1 MLELKNVS
9 KFYYKKGIVSSG
21 ISKVSLKFDMGE
33 FIAITGESGSGK
45 STLLNV
51 ISGLDT
57 YEEGEMYVNGEE
69 TSHYNEEDYEE
80 YRKKYI
86 GNVFQSFNLVNSYT
100 VYQNVELVLLI
111 NGETRRSV
119 KHKVIDILKKVD
131 LYKYRH
137 TKVSKLSGGMKQ
149 RVSIARCLAKDTPII
164 IADEPTGNLDS
175 KNAKSVLKLLYEI
188 SKYKLVIVVTHNFE
202 QISEYATRRITM
214 HDGSV
219 IEDMKLKDKNEVK
232 EVNTSKFK
240 KTKVISNLR
249 LGIRNTFNIVPKFL
263 LLTFV
268 YAFVLISIVGVYSA
282 FLELESA
289 NNAYNSFFNETDAN
303 KRVIVKKKDN
313 SSFTNEEINRLK
325 SISNVEKVITNDYV
339 YDYSMSLIDYE
350 NIFLDSNFMKLE
362 EFKGKLKYGRMPLN
376 ENEIIV
382 SGSKENYYIEDM
394 GSELINKEVS
404 INSNSGSDEIKVKI
418 VGVSVFEKYN
428 WMVTSYVSDKIYNY
442 VENHVE
448 QVYGTTK
455 VFISDNSQ
463 IEYPNIKTSDILSE
477 GQVYISENYS
487 YNCKSYNC
495 MKDSLNI
502 KFSNMY
508 TNKEISLSN
517 VKVYNKS
524 NFKKIFGSE
533 YDDMDTIYLS
543 NNDYDKLYKNNNIYQ
558 VSLFVKDVRN
568 IDKTMNELN
577 DYVSFSLNNVKQDGA
592 LVQVIKIVKTIV
604 ITVLVIVLFFVSY
617 FVIKLIMKSR
627 NKYFTTIRI
636 LGGSY
641 IEVKRLL
648 QIELLNVTNIVYLVF
663 LVISLFIKNDII
675 VSESIKNML
684 FYINLKEY
692 VIVYLILSLMSYLTS
707 SRYSRKIF
715 KRSVITTYNEEV

>member
-86 GNVFQSFNLVNSYT
+86 GNIFQSFNLVNSYT

-149 RVSIARCLAKDTPII
+149 RVAIARCLAKDAPII

-282 FLELESA
+282 FLELEST
-289 NNAYNSFFNETDAN
+289 NNTYNSFFNETDAN

-313 SSFTNEEINRLK
+313 SSFTNEEINKLK
-325 SISNVEKVITNDYV
+325 SISNVDKVITNDYV
-339 YDYSMSLIDYE
+339 YYYSMSLIDYE

-376 ENEIIV
+376 DNEIIV

-404 INSNSGSDEIKVKI
+404 INSGSDEIKVKI

-442 VENHVE
+442 VENQVE

-463 IEYPNIKTSDILSE
+463 NVNPNIKTSDILSE

-517 VKVYNKS
+517 VKVYNKN

-577 DYVSFSLNNVKQDGA
+577 DYVSFSLNSVKQDGA
-592 LVQVIKIVKTIV
+592 LVQVIKIVKTII

-617 FVIKLIMKSR
+617 FVIKLIIKSR

-663 LVISLFIKNDII
+663 LVISLLIKNDII
-675 VSESIKNML
+675 VSESIKSML

-692 VIVYLILSLMSYLTS
+692 VIVYLILSVMSYLTS

>member
-86 GNVFQSFNLVNSYT
+86 GNIFQSFNLVNSYT

-282 FLELESA
+282 FLELEST

-313 SSFTNEEINRLK
+313 SSFTNEEINKLK

-376 ENEIIV
+376 DNEIIV

-404 INSNSGSDEIKVKI
+404 INSGSDEIKVKI
-418 VGVSVFEKYN
+418 IGVSVFEKYN

-442 VENHVE
+442 VENQVE

-463 IEYPNIKTSDILSE
+463 NVNPNIKTSDILSE

-517 VKVYNKS
+517 VKVYNKN
-524 NFKKIFGSE
+524 NFKKLFGSE

>member
-21 ISKVSLKFDMGE
+21 ISKVTLKFDMGE

-111 NGETRRSV
+111 NGETRKSV

-149 RVSIARCLAKDTPII
+149 RVAIARCLAKDAPII

-268 YAFVLISIVGVYSA
+268 YLFVLISIVGVYSA
-282 FLELESA
+282 FLELEST
-289 NNAYNSFFNETDAN
+289 NNTYNSFFNETDAN

-313 SSFTNEEINRLK
+313 SSFTNEEINKLK
-325 SISNVEKVITNDYV
+325 SIINVEKVITNDYV

-376 ENEIIV
+376 DNEIIV

-404 INSNSGSDEIKVKI
+404 INSGSDEIKVKI

-455 VFISDNSQ
+455 VYVSDNSQ
-463 IEYPNIKTSDILSE
+463 NVNPNIKTSDILSE

-502 KFSNMY
+502 KFNNMY

-517 VKVYNKS
+517 VKVYNKN

-543 NNDYDKLYKNNNIYQ
+543 SNDYDKLYKNNNIYQ

-577 DYVSFSLNNVKQDGA
+577 DYVSFSLNSVKQDGA
-592 LVQVIKIVKTIV
+592 LVQVIKIVKTII

-617 FVIKLIMKSR
+617 FVIKLIIKSR

-663 LVISLFIKNDII
+663 LVISLLIKNDII
-675 VSESIKNML
+675 VSESIKSML

>member
-111 NGETRRSV
+111 NGETRKSV

-268 YAFVLISIVGVYSA
+268 YLFVLISIVGVYSA
-282 FLELESA
+282 FLELEST
-289 NNAYNSFFNETDAN
+289 NNTYNSFFNETDAN

-313 SSFTNEEINRLK
+313 SSFTEEEINKLK

-362 EFKGKLKYGRMPLN
+362 DFKGKLKYGRMPLN
-376 ENEIIV
+376 DNEIIV

-404 INSNSGSDEIKVKI
+404 INSGSDEIKVKI

-448 QVYGTTK
+448 QVYGTTN
-455 VFISDNSQ
+455 VYVSDNSQ
-463 IEYPNIKTSDILSE
+463 NVNPNIKTSDILSE

-517 VKVYNKS
+517 VKVYNKN

-577 DYVSFSLNNVKQDGA
+577 DYVSFSLNSVKQDGA

>member
-86 GNVFQSFNLVNSYT
+86 GNIFQSFNLVNSYT

-282 FLELESA
+282 FLELEST
-289 NNAYNSFFNETDAN
+289 NNTYNSFFNETDAN

-376 ENEIIV
+376 DNEIIV
-382 SGSKENYYIEDM
+382 SGSKENYYIEDL

-404 INSNSGSDEIKVKI
+404 INSGSDEIKVKI

-455 VFISDNSQ
+455 VYVSDNSQ

-517 VKVYNKS
+517 VKVYNKN

-577 DYVSFSLNNVKQDGA
+577 DYVSFSLNSVKQDGA

>member
-517 VKVYNKS
+517 VKVYNKN

-577 DYVSFSLNNVKQDGA
+577 DYVSFSLNSVKQDGA
-592 LVQVIKIVKTIV
+592 LVQVIKIVKTII

-617 FVIKLIMKSR
+617 FVIKLIIKSR

-663 LVISLFIKNDII
+663 LVISLLIKNDII
-675 VSESIKNML
+675 VSESIKSML

-692 VIVYLILSLMSYLTS
+692 VIVYLILSVMSYLTS

>member
-21 ISKVSLKFDMGE
+21 ISKVTLKFDMGE

-86 GNVFQSFNLVNSYT
+86 GNIFQSFNLVNSYT

-282 FLELESA
+282 FLELEST
-289 NNAYNSFFNETDAN
+289 NNTYNSFFNETDAN

-313 SSFTNEEINRLK
+313 SSFTNEEINKLK

-339 YDYSMSLIDYE
+339 YDYSMSLMDYE

-376 ENEIIV
+376 DNEIIV

-404 INSNSGSDEIKVKI
+404 INSGSDEIKVKI

-448 QVYGTTK
+448 QVYGTTN
-455 VFISDNSQ
+455 VYVSDNSQ
-463 IEYPNIKTSDILSE
+463 NVNPNIKTSDILSE

-502 KFSNMY
+502 KFTNMY

-517 VKVYNKS
+517 VKVYNKN

-568 IDKTMNELN
+568 IDKTMSELN
-577 DYVSFSLNNVKQDGA
+577 DYVSFSLNSVKQDGA

>member
-86 GNVFQSFNLVNSYT
+86 GNIFQSFNLVNSYT

-119 KHKVIDILKKVD
+119 KHKIIDILKKVD

-149 RVSIARCLAKDTPII
+149 RVAIARCLAKDTPII

-268 YAFVLISIVGVYSA
+268 YLFVLISIVGVYSA
-282 FLELESA
+282 FLELEST

-313 SSFTNEEINRLK
+313 SSFTNEEIDKLK
-325 SISNVEKVITNDYV
+325 SISNVDKVITNDYV
-339 YDYSMSLIDYE
+339 YDYSMSLMDYE

-376 ENEIIV
+376 DNEIIV
-382 SGSKENYYIEDM
+382 SGSKENYYIEDL

-404 INSNSGSDEIKVKI
+404 INSGSDEIKVKI

-463 IEYPNIKTSDILSE
+463 NVNPNIKTSDILSE

-517 VKVYNKS
+517 VKVYNKN

-577 DYVSFSLNNVKQDGA
+577 DYVSFSLNSVKQDGA

-692 VIVYLILSLMSYLTS
+692 VIIYLILSLMSYLTS

>member
-69 TSHYNEEDYEE
+69 TSHYNEEDYED

-111 NGETRRSV
+111 NGETRKSV

-149 RVSIARCLAKDTPII
+149 RVAIARCLAKDAPII

-376 ENEIIV
+376 DNEIIV

-404 INSNSGSDEIKVKI
+404 INSGSDEIIVKI

-463 IEYPNIKTSDILSE
+463 NVNPNIKTSDILSE

-517 VKVYNKS
+517 VKVYNKN

-568 IDKTMNELN
+568 IDKTMNDLN

>member
-1 MLELKNVS
+1 MLEFKNVS

-21 ISKVSLKFDMGE
+21 ISKVTLKFDMGE

-86 GNVFQSFNLVNSYT
+86 GNIFQSFNLVNSYT

-111 NGETRRSV
+111 NGETRKSV

-149 RVSIARCLAKDTPII
+149 RVAIARCLAKDAPII

-282 FLELESA
+282 FLELEST
-289 NNAYNSFFNETDAN
+289 NNTYNSFFNETDAN

-313 SSFTNEEINRLK
+313 SSFTNEEINKLK
-325 SISNVEKVITNDYV
+325 SISNVDKVITNDYV

-376 ENEIIV
+376 DNEIIV

-404 INSNSGSDEIKVKI
+404 INSGSDEIKVKI
-418 VGVSVFEKYN
+418 VGVSVFDKYN

-442 VENHVE
+442 VENKVE

-463 IEYPNIKTSDILSE
+463 NVNPNIKTSDILSE

-517 VKVYNKS
+517 VKVYNKN

-577 DYVSFSLNNVKQDGA
+577 DYVSFSLNSVKQDGA
-592 LVQVIKIVKTIV
+592 LVQVIKIVKTII

-617 FVIKLIMKSR
+617 FVIKLIIKSR

-663 LVISLFIKNDII
+663 LVISLLIKNDII
-675 VSESIKNML
+675 VSESIKSML

-692 VIVYLILSLMSYLTS
+692 VIVYLILSVMSYLTS

>member
-21 ISKVSLKFDMGE
+21 ISKVSLKFDMCE

-86 GNVFQSFNLVNSYT
+86 GNIFQSFNLVNSYT

-149 RVSIARCLAKDTPII
+149 RVAIARCLAKDTPII

-268 YAFVLISIVGVYSA
+268 YLFVLISIVGVYSA

-289 NNAYNSFFNETDAN
+289 NNTYNSFFNETDAN

-313 SSFTNEEINRLK
+313 SSFTNEEINKLK

-339 YDYSMSLIDYE
+339 YDYSMSLMDYE

-376 ENEIIV
+376 DNEIIV

-404 INSNSGSDEIKVKI
+404 INSGSDEIKVKI

-577 DYVSFSLNNVKQDGA
+577 DYVSFSLNSVKQDGA

>member
-21 ISKVSLKFDMGE
+21 ISKVTLKFDMGE

-111 NGETRRSV
+111 NGETRKSV

-149 RVSIARCLAKDTPII
+149 RVAIARCLAKDAPII

-268 YAFVLISIVGVYSA
+268 YLFVLISIVGVYSA
-282 FLELESA
+282 FLELEST

-313 SSFTNEEINRLK
+313 SSFTNEEINKLK

-376 ENEIIV
+376 DNEIIV

-404 INSNSGSDEIKVKI
+404 INSGSDEIKVKI
-418 VGVSVFEKYN
+418 IGVSVFEKYN

-442 VENHVE
+442 VENQVE

-463 IEYPNIKTSDILSE
+463 NVNPNIKTSDILSE

-517 VKVYNKS
+517 VKVYNKN
-524 NFKKIFGSE
+524 NFKKLFGSE

-604 ITVLVIVLFFVSY
+604 ITILVIVLFFVSY

>member
-86 GNVFQSFNLVNSYT
+86 GNIFQSFNLVNSYT

-240 KTKVISNLR
+240 KTKLISNLR

-268 YAFVLISIVGVYSA
+268 YLFVLISIVGVYSA

-313 SSFTNEEINRLK
+313 SSFTNEEINKLK
-325 SISNVEKVITNDYV
+325 SISNVDKVITNDYV

-376 ENEIIV
+376 DNEIIV
-382 SGSKENYYIEDM
+382 SGSKENYYIEDL

-404 INSNSGSDEIKVKI
+404 INSGSDEIKVKI

-442 VENHVE
+442 VENQVE

-463 IEYPNIKTSDILSE
+463 NVNPNIKTSDILSE

-517 VKVYNKS
+517 VKVYNKN

-577 DYVSFSLNNVKQDGA
+577 DYVSFSLNSVKQDGA

-627 NKYFTTIRI
+627 NKYSTTIRI

-692 VIVYLILSLMSYLTS
+692 VIIYLILSLMSYLTS

>member
-1 MLELKNVS
+1 
-9 KFYYKKGIVSSG
+9 
-21 ISKVSLKFDMGE
+21 MGE

-111 NGETRRSV
+111 NGETRKSV

-149 RVSIARCLAKDTPII
+149 RVAIARCLAKDAPII

-268 YAFVLISIVGVYSA
+268 YLFVLISIVGVYSA
-282 FLELESA
+282 FLELEST
-289 NNAYNSFFNETDAN
+289 NNTYNSFFNETDAN

-313 SSFTNEEINRLK
+313 SSFTEEEINKLK

-404 INSNSGSDEIKVKI
+404 INSGSDEIKVKI

-463 IEYPNIKTSDILSE
+463 NVNPNIKTSDILSE

-517 VKVYNKS
+517 VKVYNKN

-577 DYVSFSLNNVKQDGA
+577 DYVSFSLNSVKQDGA
-592 LVQVIKIVKTIV
+592 LVQVIKIVKTII

-617 FVIKLIMKSR
+617 FVIKLIIKSR

-663 LVISLFIKNDII
+663 LIISLLIKNDII
-675 VSESIKNML
+675 VSESIKSML

>member
-86 GNVFQSFNLVNSYT
+86 GNIFQSFNLVNSYT

-232 EVNTSKFK
+232 EVNTSKFR

-268 YAFVLISIVGVYSA
+268 YLFVLISIVGVYSA
-282 FLELESA
+282 FLELEST
-289 NNAYNSFFNETDAN
+289 NNTYNSFFNETDAN
-303 KRVIVKKKDN
+303 KRVILKKKDN
-313 SSFTNEEINRLK
+313 SSFTNEEINKLK

-376 ENEIIV
+376 DNEIIV

-404 INSNSGSDEIKVKI
+404 INSGSDEIKVKI

-463 IEYPNIKTSDILSE
+463 NVNPNIKTSDILSE

-517 VKVYNKS
+517 VKVYNKN

-577 DYVSFSLNNVKQDGA
+577 DYVSFSLNSVKQDGA

>member
-21 ISKVSLKFDMGE
+21 ISKVTLKFDMGE

-111 NGETRRSV
+111 NGETRKSV

-149 RVSIARCLAKDTPII
+149 RVAIARCLAKDAPII

-268 YAFVLISIVGVYSA
+268 YLFVLISIVGVYSA
-282 FLELESA
+282 FLELEST

-313 SSFTNEEINRLK
+313 SSFTNEEINKLK
-325 SISNVEKVITNDYV
+325 SIINVEKVITNDYV

-376 ENEIIV
+376 DNEIIV

-404 INSNSGSDEIKVKI
+404 INSGSDEIKVKI

-448 QVYGTTK
+448 QVYGTTN
-455 VFISDNSQ
+455 VYVSDNSQ
-463 IEYPNIKTSDILSE
+463 NVNPNIKTSDILSE

-517 VKVYNKS
+517 VKVYNKN

-577 DYVSFSLNNVKQDGA
+577 DYVSFSLNSVKQDGA

-707 SRYSRKIF
+707 SRCSRKIF

>member
-21 ISKVSLKFDMGE
+21 ISKVTLKFDMGE

-111 NGETRRSV
+111 NGETRKSV

-149 RVSIARCLAKDTPII
+149 RVAIARCLAKDAPII

-268 YAFVLISIVGVYSA
+268 YLFVLISIVGVYSA
-282 FLELESA
+282 FLELEST

-313 SSFTNEEINRLK
+313 SSFTNEEINKLK

-376 ENEIIV
+376 DNEIIV

-404 INSNSGSDEIKVKI
+404 INSGSDEIKVKI
-418 VGVSVFEKYN
+418 IGVSVFEKYN

-442 VENHVE
+442 VENQVE

-463 IEYPNIKTSDILSE
+463 NVNPNIKTSDILSE

-517 VKVYNKS
+517 VKVYNKN
-524 NFKKIFGSE
+524 NFKKLFGSE

-663 LVISLFIKNDII
+663 LVISLFIKIDII

>member
-21 ISKVSLKFDMGE
+21 ISKVSFKFDMGE

-111 NGETRRSV
+111 NGETRKSV

-149 RVSIARCLAKDTPII
+149 RVAIARCLAKDAPII

-282 FLELESA
+282 FLELEST
-289 NNAYNSFFNETDAN
+289 NNTYNSFFNETDAN

-313 SSFTNEEINRLK
+313 SSFTNEEINKLK
-325 SISNVEKVITNDYV
+325 SISNVDKVITNDYV

-376 ENEIIV
+376 DNEIIV

-404 INSNSGSDEIKVKI
+404 INSGSDEIKVKI

-448 QVYGTTK
+448 QVYGTTN
-455 VFISDNSQ
+455 VYVSDNSQ

-517 VKVYNKS
+517 VKVYNKN

-577 DYVSFSLNNVKQDGA
+577 DYVSFSLNSVKQDGA
-592 LVQVIKIVKTIV
+592 LVQVIKIVKTII

-663 LVISLFIKNDII
+663 LVISLLIKNDII
-675 VSESIKNML
+675 VSESIKSML

-692 VIVYLILSLMSYLTS
+692 VIVYLILSVMSYLTS

>member
-86 GNVFQSFNLVNSYT
+86 GNIFQSFNLVNSYT

-149 RVSIARCLAKDTPII
+149 RVAIARCLAKDTPII

-289 NNAYNSFFNETDAN
+289 NNTYNSFFNETDAN

-313 SSFTNEEINRLK
+313 SSFTNEEINKLK
-325 SISNVEKVITNDYV
+325 SISNVDKVITNDYV
-339 YDYSMSLIDYE
+339 YYYSMSLMDYE

-376 ENEIIV
+376 DNEIIV

-404 INSNSGSDEIKVKI
+404 INSGSDEIKVKI
-418 VGVSVFEKYN
+418 VGVSVFDKYN

-442 VENHVE
+442 VENKVE

-463 IEYPNIKTSDILSE
+463 NVNPNIKTSDILSE

-517 VKVYNKS
+517 VKVYNKN

-577 DYVSFSLNNVKQDGA
+577 DYVSFSLNSVKQDGA
-592 LVQVIKIVKTIV
+592 LVQVIKIVKTII

-617 FVIKLIMKSR
+617 FVIKLIIKSR

-663 LVISLFIKNDII
+663 LVISLLIKNDII
-675 VSESIKNML
+675 VSESIKSML

-692 VIVYLILSLMSYLTS
+692 VIVYLILSVMSYLTS

>member
-282 FLELESA
+282 FLELEST
-289 NNAYNSFFNETDAN
+289 NNTYNSFFNETDAN

-313 SSFTNEEINRLK
+313 SSFTNEEINKLK
-325 SISNVEKVITNDYV
+325 SISNVDKVITNDYV

-382 SGSKENYYIEDM
+382 SGSKENYYIEEM

-404 INSNSGSDEIKVKI
+404 INSGSDEIKVKI

-463 IEYPNIKTSDILSE
+463 NVNPNIKTSDILSE

-517 VKVYNKS
+517 VKVYNKN

-577 DYVSFSLNNVKQDGA
+577 DYVSFSLNSVKQDGA

-692 VIVYLILSLMSYLTS
+692 VIVYLILSVMSYLTS

>member
-86 GNVFQSFNLVNSYT
+86 GNIFQSFNLVNSYT

-268 YAFVLISIVGVYSA
+268 YLFVLISIVGVYSA
-282 FLELESA
+282 FLELEST
-289 NNAYNSFFNETDAN
+289 NNTYNSFFNETDAN

-313 SSFTNEEINRLK
+313 SSFTNEEINKLK

-404 INSNSGSDEIKVKI
+404 INSGSDEIIVKI

>member
-21 ISKVSLKFDMGE
+21 ISKVTLKFDMGE

-111 NGETRRSV
+111 NGETRKSV

-149 RVSIARCLAKDTPII
+149 RVAIARCLAKDAPII

-268 YAFVLISIVGVYSA
+268 YLFVLISIVGVYSA
-282 FLELESA
+282 FLELEST

-313 SSFTNEEINRLK
+313 SSFTNEEINKLK

-376 ENEIIV
+376 DNEIIV

-404 INSNSGSDEIKVKI
+404 INSGSDEIKVKI
-418 VGVSVFEKYN
+418 IGVSVFEKYN

-442 VENHVE
+442 VENQVE

-463 IEYPNIKTSDILSE
+463 NVNPNIKTSDILSE

-517 VKVYNKS
+517 VKVYNKN
-524 NFKKIFGSE
+524 NFKKLFGSE

-663 LVISLFIKNDII
+663 LIISLLIKNDII
-675 VSESIKNML
+675 VSESIKSML

>member
-86 GNVFQSFNLVNSYT
+86 GNIFQSFNLVNSYT

-339 YDYSMSLIDYE
+339 YYYSMSLIDYE

-404 INSNSGSDEIKVKI
+404 INSGSDEIIVKI

-463 IEYPNIKTSDILSE
+463 NVNPNIKTSDILSE

-517 VKVYNKS
+517 VKVYNKN

-568 IDKTMNELN
+568 IDKTMNDLN

>member
-86 GNVFQSFNLVNSYT
+86 GNIFQSFNLVNSYT

-119 KHKVIDILKKVD
+119 KHKVIDILKKVN

-268 YAFVLISIVGVYSA
+268 YLFVLISIVGVYSA
-282 FLELESA
+282 FLELEST

-313 SSFTNEEINRLK
+313 SSFTNEEINKLK

-376 ENEIIV
+376 DNEIIV

-404 INSNSGSDEIKVKI
+404 INSGSDEIKVKI
-418 VGVSVFEKYN
+418 IGVSVFEKYN

-442 VENHVE
+442 VENQVE

-463 IEYPNIKTSDILSE
+463 NVNPNIKTSDILSE

-517 VKVYNKS
+517 VKVYNKN
-524 NFKKIFGSE
+524 NFKKLFGSE

>member
-86 GNVFQSFNLVNSYT
+86 GNIFQSFNLVNSYT

-149 RVSIARCLAKDTPII
+149 RVAIARCLAKDAPII

-282 FLELESA
+282 FLELEST
-289 NNAYNSFFNETDAN
+289 NNTYNSFFNETDAN

-313 SSFTNEEINRLK
+313 SSFTNEEINKLK
-325 SISNVEKVITNDYV
+325 SISNVDKVITNDYV

-350 NIFLDSNFMKLE
+350 NIFLYSNFMKLE

-376 ENEIIV
+376 DNEIIV

-404 INSNSGSDEIKVKI
+404 INSGSDEIKVKI

-442 VENHVE
+442 VENQVE

-463 IEYPNIKTSDILSE
+463 NVNPNIKTSDILSE

-517 VKVYNKS
+517 VKVYNKN

-577 DYVSFSLNNVKQDGA
+577 DYVSFSLNSVKQDGA
-592 LVQVIKIVKTIV
+592 LVQVIKIVKTII

-617 FVIKLIMKSR
+617 FVIKLIIKSR

-663 LVISLFIKNDII
+663 LVISLLIKNDII
-675 VSESIKNML
+675 VSESIKSML

-692 VIVYLILSLMSYLTS
+692 VIVYLILSVMSYLTS

>member
-57 YEEGEMYVNGEE
+57 YEEGEMYVNCEE

-86 GNVFQSFNLVNSYT
+86 GNIFQSFNLVNSYT

-149 RVSIARCLAKDTPII
+149 RVAIARCLAKDAPII

-268 YAFVLISIVGVYSA
+268 YLFVLISIVGVYSA
-282 FLELESA
+282 FLELEST
-289 NNAYNSFFNETDAN
+289 NNTYNSFFNETDAN

-313 SSFTNEEINRLK
+313 SSFTNEEINKLK

-339 YDYSMSLIDYE
+339 YDYSMSLMDYE

-376 ENEIIV
+376 DNEIIV

-404 INSNSGSDEIKVKI
+404 INSGSDEIKVKI

-463 IEYPNIKTSDILSE
+463 NVNPNIKTSDILSE

-517 VKVYNKS
+517 VKVYNKN
-524 NFKKIFGSE
+524 NFKKLFGSE

-543 NNDYDKLYKNNNIYQ
+543 NNDYDKLYKSNNIYQ

-577 DYVSFSLNNVKQDGA
+577 DYVSFSLNSVKQDGA

>member
-111 NGETRRSV
+111 NGETRKSV

-149 RVSIARCLAKDTPII
+149 RVAIARCLAKDTPII

-268 YAFVLISIVGVYSA
+268 YLFVLISIVGVYSA
-282 FLELESA
+282 FLELEST
-289 NNAYNSFFNETDAN
+289 NNTYNSFFNETDAN

-313 SSFTNEEINRLK
+313 SSFTNEEINKLK

-376 ENEIIV
+376 DNEIIV

-404 INSNSGSDEIKVKI
+404 INSGSDEIKVKI
-418 VGVSVFEKYN
+418 VGVSVFDKYN

-463 IEYPNIKTSDILSE
+463 NVNPNIKTSDILSE

-517 VKVYNKS
+517 VKVYNKN

-577 DYVSFSLNNVKQDGA
+577 DYVSFSLNSVKQDGA
-592 LVQVIKIVKTIV
+592 LVQVIKIVKTII

>member
-86 GNVFQSFNLVNSYT
+86 GNIFQSFNLVNSYT

-282 FLELESA
+282 FLELEST
-289 NNAYNSFFNETDAN
+289 NNTYNSFFNETDAN

-313 SSFTNEEINRLK
+313 SSFTNEEINKLK

-339 YDYSMSLIDYE
+339 YDYSMSLMDYE

-376 ENEIIV
+376 DNEIIV
-382 SGSKENYYIEDM
+382 SGSKENYYIEEL

-404 INSNSGSDEIKVKI
+404 INSGSDEIKVKI
-418 VGVSVFEKYN
+418 VGVSVFEEYN

-442 VENHVE
+442 VENQVE
-448 QVYGTTK
+448 QVFGTTK
-455 VFISDNSQ
+455 VYVSDNSQ
-463 IEYPNIKTSDILSE
+463 IEYSNIKVSDILSE

-502 KFSNMY
+502 MFSNMY

-517 VKVYNKS
+517 VKVYNKN

-577 DYVSFSLNNVKQDGA
+577 DYVSFSLNSVKQDGA

-692 VIVYLILSLMSYLTS
+692 VIVYLILSVMSYLTS

>member
-86 GNVFQSFNLVNSYT
+86 GNIFQSFNLVNSYT

-404 INSNSGSDEIKVKI
+404 INSGSDEIIVKI

-517 VKVYNKS
+517 VKDYNKS
-524 NFKKIFGSE
+524 NFKKKYATE
-533 YDDMDTIYLS
+533 YDDMETIYLS

-675 VSESIKNML
+675 VSESIKSML

>member
-268 YAFVLISIVGVYSA
+268 YLFVLISIVGVYSA

-313 SSFTNEEINRLK
+313 SSFTNEEINKLK

-376 ENEIIV
+376 DNEIIV

-404 INSNSGSDEIKVKI
+404 INSGSDEIKVKI

-463 IEYPNIKTSDILSE
+463 NVNPNIKTSDILSE

-517 VKVYNKS
+517 VKVYNKN
-524 NFKKIFGSE
+524 NFKKLFGSE

-577 DYVSFSLNNVKQDGA
+577 DYVSFSLNSVKQDGA

-692 VIVYLILSLMSYLTS
+692 VTVYLILSLMSYLTS

>member
-86 GNVFQSFNLVNSYT
+86 GNIFQSFNLVNSYT

-339 YDYSMSLIDYE
+339 YAYSMSLIDYE

-404 INSNSGSDEIKVKI
+404 INSGSDEIIVKI

-675 VSESIKNML
+675 VSESIKSML

>member
-86 GNVFQSFNLVNSYT
+86 GNIFQSFNLVNSYT

-289 NNAYNSFFNETDAN
+289 NNTYNSFFNETDAN

-313 SSFTNEEINRLK
+313 SSFTNEEINKLK

-339 YDYSMSLIDYE
+339 YDYSMSLMDYE

-376 ENEIIV
+376 DNEIIV

-455 VFISDNSQ
+455 VYVSDNSQ

-495 MKDSLNI
+495 M
-502 KFSNMY
+502 Y

-517 VKVYNKS
+517 VKVYNKN

-577 DYVSFSLNNVKQDGA
+577 DYVSFSLNSVKQDGA

>member
-282 FLELESA
+282 FLELEST
-289 NNAYNSFFNETDAN
+289 NNTYNSFFNETDAN

-313 SSFTNEEINRLK
+313 SSFTNEEINKLK
-325 SISNVEKVITNDYV
+325 SISNVDKVITNDYV

-376 ENEIIV
+376 DNEIIV

-404 INSNSGSDEIKVKI
+404 INSGSDEIKVKI

-442 VENHVE
+442 VENQVE

-463 IEYPNIKTSDILSE
+463 NVNPNIKTSDILSE

-517 VKVYNKS
+517 VKVYNKN

-577 DYVSFSLNNVKQDGA
+577 DYVSFSLNSVKQDGA
-592 LVQVIKIVKTIV
+592 LVQVIKIVKTII

-617 FVIKLIMKSR
+617 FVIKLIIKSR

-663 LVISLFIKNDII
+663 LVISLLIKNDII
-675 VSESIKNML
+675 VSESIKSML

-692 VIVYLILSLMSYLTS
+692 VIVYLILSVMSYLTS

>member
-86 GNVFQSFNLVNSYT
+86 GNIFQSFNLVNSYT

-376 ENEIIV
+376 DNEIIV

-404 INSNSGSDEIKVKI
+404 INSGSDEIKVKI

-448 QVYGTTK
+448 QVYGTTN
-455 VFISDNSQ
+455 VYVSDNSQ

-517 VKVYNKS
+517 VKVYNKN

-568 IDKTMNELN
+568 IDKTMSELN
-577 DYVSFSLNNVKQDGA
+577 DYVSFSLNSVKQDGA

>member
-86 GNVFQSFNLVNSYT
+86 GNIFQSFNLVNSYT

-149 RVSIARCLAKDTPII
+149 RVAIARCLAKDTPII

-289 NNAYNSFFNETDAN
+289 NNTYNSFFNETDAN

-313 SSFTNEEINRLK
+313 SSFTNEEINKLK

-339 YDYSMSLIDYE
+339 YYYSMSLIDYE

-376 ENEIIV
+376 DNEIIV
-382 SGSKENYYIEDM
+382 SGSKENYYIEDL

-404 INSNSGSDEIKVKI
+404 INSGSDEIKVKI

-448 QVYGTTK
+448 QVYGTTN
-455 VFISDNSQ
+455 VYVSDNSQ
-463 IEYPNIKTSDILSE
+463 NVNPNIKTSDILSE

-517 VKVYNKS
+517 VKVYNKN

-577 DYVSFSLNNVKQDGA
+577 DYVSFSLNSVKQDGA
-592 LVQVIKIVKTIV
+592 LIQVIKIVKTIV

-692 VIVYLILSLMSYLTS
+692 VIVYLILSVMSYLTS

>member
-86 GNVFQSFNLVNSYT
+86 GNIFQSFNLVNSYT

-149 RVSIARCLAKDTPII
+149 RVAIARCLAKDTPII

-268 YAFVLISIVGVYSA
+268 YLFVLISIVGVYSA

-313 SSFTNEEINRLK
+313 SSFTNEEINKLK
-325 SISNVEKVITNDYV
+325 SISNVDKVITNDYV
-339 YDYSMSLIDYE
+339 YDYSMSLMDYE

-376 ENEIIV
+376 DNEIIV

-404 INSNSGSDEIKVKI
+404 INSGSDEIKVKI

-463 IEYPNIKTSDILSE
+463 NVNPNIKTSDILSE

-517 VKVYNKS
+517 VKVYNKN

-568 IDKTMNELN
+568 IDKTINELN
-577 DYVSFSLNNVKQDGA
+577 DYVSFSLNSVKQDGA

>member
-69 TSHYNEEDYEE
+69 TSHYNEEDYED

-111 NGETRRSV
+111 NGETRKSV

-149 RVSIARCLAKDTPII
+149 RVAIARCLAKDAPII

-268 YAFVLISIVGVYSA
+268 YLFVLISIVGVYSA
-282 FLELESA
+282 FLELEST

-313 SSFTNEEINRLK
+313 SSFTNEEINKLK
-325 SISNVEKVITNDYV
+325 SIINVEKVITNDYV
-339 YDYSMSLIDYE
+339 YDYSMSLMDYE

-376 ENEIIV
+376 DNEIIV

-404 INSNSGSDEIKVKI
+404 INSGSDEIKVKI
-418 VGVSVFEKYN
+418 VGVSVFDKYN

-442 VENHVE
+442 VENKVE

-463 IEYPNIKTSDILSE
+463 NVNPNIKTSDILSE

-517 VKVYNKS
+517 VKVYNKN

-577 DYVSFSLNNVKQDGA
+577 DYVSFSLNSVKQDGA
-592 LVQVIKIVKTIV
+592 LVQVIKIVKTII

-617 FVIKLIMKSR
+617 FVIKLIIKSR

-663 LVISLFIKNDII
+663 LVISLLIKNDII
-675 VSESIKNML
+675 VSESIKSML

-692 VIVYLILSLMSYLTS
+692 VIVYLILSVMSYLTS

>member
-86 GNVFQSFNLVNSYT
+86 GNIFQSFNLVNSYT

-282 FLELESA
+282 FLELEST

-313 SSFTNEEINRLK
+313 SSFTNEEINKLK

-376 ENEIIV
+376 DNEIIV

-404 INSNSGSDEIKVKI
+404 INSGSDEIKVKI
-418 VGVSVFEKYN
+418 IGVSVFEKYN

-442 VENHVE
+442 VENQVE
-448 QVYGTTK
+448 QVYGTIK

-463 IEYPNIKTSDILSE
+463 NVNPNIKTSDILSE

-517 VKVYNKS
+517 VKVYNKN
-524 NFKKIFGSE
+524 NFKKLFGSE

>member
-86 GNVFQSFNLVNSYT
+86 GNIFQSFNLVNSYT

-149 RVSIARCLAKDTPII
+149 RVAIARCLAKDAPII

-282 FLELESA
+282 FLELEST
-289 NNAYNSFFNETDAN
+289 NNTYNSFFNETDAN

-313 SSFTNEEINRLK
+313 SSFTNEEINKLK
-325 SISNVEKVITNDYV
+325 SISNVDKVITNDYV
-339 YDYSMSLIDYE
+339 YAYSMSLIDYE

-376 ENEIIV
+376 DNEIIV

-404 INSNSGSDEIKVKI
+404 INSGSDEIKVKI

-442 VENHVE
+442 VENQVE

-463 IEYPNIKTSDILSE
+463 NVNPNIKTSDILSE

-517 VKVYNKS
+517 VKVYNKN

-577 DYVSFSLNNVKQDGA
+577 DYVSFSLNSVKQDGA
-592 LVQVIKIVKTIV
+592 LVQVIKIVKTII

-617 FVIKLIMKSR
+617 FVIKLIIKSR

-663 LVISLFIKNDII
+663 LVISLLIKNDII
-675 VSESIKNML
+675 VSESIKSML

-692 VIVYLILSLMSYLTS
+692 VIVYLILSVMSYLTS

>member
-86 GNVFQSFNLVNSYT
+86 GNIFQSFNLVNSYT

-149 RVSIARCLAKDTPII
+149 RVAIARCLAKDAPII

-282 FLELESA
+282 FLELEST
-289 NNAYNSFFNETDAN
+289 NNTYNSFFNETDAN

-313 SSFTNEEINRLK
+313 SSFTNEEINKLK
-325 SISNVEKVITNDYV
+325 SISNVDKVITNDYV

-376 ENEIIV
+376 DNEIIV

-404 INSNSGSDEIKVKI
+404 INSGSDEIKVKI

-442 VENHVE
+442 VENQVE

-463 IEYPNIKTSDILSE
+463 NVNPNIKTSDILSE

-517 VKVYNKS
+517 VKVYNKN

-577 DYVSFSLNNVKQDGA
+577 DYVSFSLNSVKQDGA

-707 SRYSRKIF
+707 SRCSRKIF